1 MLVTLIIFFAV
12 FVQSSVGFGF
22 ALVSMPLLVELLG
35 IQIAAP
41 LVAVVAFTSEIFV
54 LLRYR
59 HALQIRTVV
68 RLVIAALV
76 GIPLGILLLRQ
87 VDPIIVTRALGV
99 ILVAYALY
107 ALFSPRLPLLANQ
120 LWAYGFGFV
129 AGILGGA
136 YNTSGPPVIIYGN
149 CRRWPPN
156 EFKSNLQ
163 GFFVFSSITV
173 VLTHALS
180 GNYTAVVGQNYL
192 YAIPG
197 MVLGLLA
204 GFSLDGRINPDLFR
218 KIVLVI
224 LVVLG
229 IRLIIG

>member
-1 MLVTLIIFFAV
+1 MLVTLIVFIAV
-12 FVQSSVGFGF
+12 FVQSSVGFGL

-35 IQIAAP
+35 IQVAAP
-41 LVAVVAFTSEIFV
+41 LVAIVAFVSEIFV

-59 HALQIRTVV
+59 EAMQIRTVV
-68 RLVIAALV
+68 RLVGAALV
-76 GIPLGILLLRQ
+76 GIPLGIFLLSQIDAR
-87 VDPIIVTRALGV
+87 IVTAALGV

-107 ALFSPRLPLLANQ
+107 ALFGPHLPSLAHNA
-120 LWAYGFGFV
+120 WAYIFGFL

-149 CRRWPPN
+149 CRRWPPH

-173 VLTHALS
+173 ILTHAVS
-180 GNYTAVVGQNYL
+180 GNYTAVVGQNFV

-197 MVLGLLA
+197 MVLGLIA

-229 IRLIIG
+229 IRLIVG